1 MDEAS
6 FHNVTRGHAE
16 STAKRGFMRTAI
28 VTCAAAA
35 SALMLGLSLEAAA
48 APQGTLN
55 IYGFAQGDYTYDG
68 NRVDPAWE
76 DALRPTKIPTTPG
89 TFGSNGQ
96 SSFSAKQSRF
106 GVSGNVPANDYLG
119 DMKFKFEFD
128 LFGTGANAGLTTIRL
143 RHAYGELGQFL
154 AGQTN
159 SNFMDIDV
167 FPNTIEYWGPAGM
180 IFIRNPQFRWT
191 PLRDEHNEF
200 AIAIEK
206 PGNDIDAGVIRQLD
220 PVLGANIQND
230 EKLPDLSAH
239 WKVTDSWGHFQLA
252 GILRSVG
259 YDTLG
264 TLDNKPKGS
273 RLGWGINGSGH
284 LNLFERDKLLGQVAY
299 GEGISNYMNDG
310 QTDLAP
316 QLAASRPAG
325 LGPKALPVLGALAYY
340 DHYWNDNWSTSLGY
354 SVTHNYNTV
363 LQQANAFQEGQ
374 YASLNLLWTPSKS
387 LLFGA
392 EALWGER
399 ADHNSNA
406 GQDLRV
412 QFSVRY
418 NFGASVDF

>member
-1 MDEAS
+1 
-6 FHNVTRGHAE
+6 
-16 STAKRGFMRTAI
+16 MRTAVI
-28 VTCAAAA
+28 CPCLVATAV
-35 SALMLGLSLEAAA
+35 MTLGLAQPVWADSKGEL
-48 APQGTLN
+48 Q

-68 NRVDPAWE
+68 NRVDPAWD

-106 GVSGNVPANDYLG
+106 GVSGDVPVNDMLG
-119 DMKFKFEFD
+119 SIKFKFEFD
-128 LFGTGANAGLTTIRL
+128 LFGTGVDAGLTTIRL

-191 PLRDEHNEF
+191 PLRDDHNEF

-206 PGNDIDAGVIRQLD
+206 PGNDIDAGVLRQLD

-230 EKLPDLSAH
+230 EKWPDFSMH
-239 WKVTDSWGHFQLA
+239 WKTMDTWGHFQLA

-264 TLDNKPKGS
+264 TLNNVPKGS

-284 LNLFERDKLLGQVAY
+284 LNLFEKDKILGQVAY

-316 QLAASRPAG
+316 QLAPTRPSG
-325 LGPKALPVLGALAYY
+325 IGPKALPVLGALAYY
-340 DHYWNDNWSTSLGY
+340 DHYWNDSWSTSLGY
-354 SVTHNYNTV
+354 SITHNYNTA
-363 LQQANAFQEGQ
+363 LQQRNAFHEGQ
-374 YASLNLLWTPSKS
+374 YGSLNLLYTPTKN
-387 LLFGA
+387 LLFGV
-392 EALWGER
+392 EGMWGER
-399 ADHNSNA
+399 ADHNGNA

-418 NFGASVDF
+418 NFGASVGL